1 MVFKKVRKLTAFNG
15 ICIGIN
21 RRSSNIIIAP
31 KKKKSVV
38 EKNISPHLSRL
49 G

>member
-1 MVFKKVRKLTAFNG
+1 MVFEKVCKLVAFNG
-15 ICIGIN
+15 ICIDIN

-31 KKKKSVV
+31 KKEKSVV
-38 EKNISPHLSRL
+38 ERNISPHLSRL